1 MATLACQYCGTTNR
15 GDATYC
21 NTCGALLTGGS
32 AAHPAAGAAASRS
45 GAARSTAAPPVNA
58 TGRLPPQSTLQ
69 NHYLILSTI
78 GKGGMA
84 AVYKATELTTG
95 QTVAIKE
102 MSQDGLSPD
111 ELHEALSSFT
121 FEAETLRR
129 LRHANLPRVY
139 ESFSEG
145 GRHYLVMD
153 FIEGETLE
161 QRLQAAGGQPLPEAE
176 VLGWARQLCDVL
188 GYLHGQRPP
197 IIFRD
202 LKPANV
208 MVTADDRIYL
218 IDFGIARVFA
228 PGRTR
233 DTQVLGTPGFAPPEQ
248 YGKLQT
254 DARADIYAL
263 GCTLYQ
269 LLSAYDPATTPFSL
283 PPLSSRNPR
292 ISPAV
297 QQAIERATKLDR
309 ETRFPT
315 VADFGRELLTAPS
328 SSPARTPAA
337 PAGASATTQ
346 APRAAAR
353 AAAVPLAA
361 IVVVQPAQVDFG
373 TVEAGAHGTV
383 AVTISG
389 QGGATVKGQIT
400 PLAPWLRVDPASF
413 DGKSTV
419 VRVHAEP
426 GRRASPGKQQGMLQ
440 IICDGQQL
448 FVPAAV
454 QVQPAKKTSGRRA
467 TAGPAAAASTP
478 RVVPNK
484 YTVPA
489 PRAGRG
495 VSFATSFAVGIGL
508 AAALFAQG
516 PRLLGLPAQ
525 GPLTLP
531 LPAAVGVLALAGLL
545 AGAGALVGAGGAA
558 GAARLPRL
566 ATSLLGGLA
575 GILALLLFM
584 SPFAWPPLTDL
595 LVARVPLHPLA
606 LVLAAV
612 LAGLGGAIGADPLL
626 SQWLHAAGRFALRY
640 ARLLTGIALVLGG
653 AWLGFALTQGL
664 GVFAVCL
671 TPIAVI
677 AGALLGLAVAR
688 ILPIPSPRRGRPPRM
703 RGRRYARL
711 WP

>member
-15 GDATYC
+15 GDAVYC

-32 AAHPAAGAAASRS
+32 AAQPSAGPAASRS
-45 GAARSTAAPPVNA
+45 SSARSTAVPPANA
-58 TGRLPPQSTLQ
+58 TGRLLPQSTLQ
-69 NHYLILSTI
+69 NHYLILSTV

-111 ELHEALSSFT
+111 ELQEALSSFK

-139 ESFSEG
+139 ESFSER

-161 QRLQAAGGQPLPEAE
+161 QRLQAAGGQPLPEGE

-188 GYLHGQRPP
+188 GYLHDQRPP

-208 MVTADDRIYL
+208 MVTADGHIYL

-248 YGKLQT
+248 YGKTQT

-269 LLSAYDPATTPFSL
+269 LLTAYDPATTPFSL
-283 PPLSSRNPR
+283 PPLHSRNPR
-292 ISPAV
+292 VSPAV
-297 QQAIERATKLDR
+297 QHAIERATKLDR
-309 ETRFPT
+309 EARFAT
-315 VADFGRELLTAPS
+315 VADFGGALLAAPAS
-328 SSPARTPAA
+328 STARTPAA
-337 PAGASATTQ
+337 PVGASATAQ
-346 APRAAAR
+346 PPRAAAR

-373 TVEAGAHGTV
+373 KVDAGARGTV

-400 PLAPWLRVDPASF
+400 PLAPWLRVDSAHF

-426 GRRASPGKQQGMLQ
+426 GRHASPGKQQGMLQ

-448 FVPAAV
+448 FVPAAI
-454 QVQPAKKTSGRRA
+454 QVQPAKKTAGRKA
-467 TAGPAAAASTP
+467 AAGSAAASAAH
-478 RVVPNK
+478 VVPNK
-484 YTVPA
+484 YAVPA

-495 VSFATSFAVGIGL
+495 FTFATSLALGTGL
-508 AAALFAQG
+508 SAALFALS
-516 PRLLGLPAQ
+516 PRLMALPAQ
-525 GPLTLP
+525 RLLTLP
-531 LPAAVGVLALAGLL
+531 LPAALGVLALAGLL
-545 AGAGALVGAGGAA
+545 AGAGALVGAGDAA
-558 GAARLPRL
+558 GAGRLPRL

-575 GILALLLFM
+575 GILALLLFT

-606 LVLAAV
+606 LVLAAA

-626 SQWLHAAGRFALRY
+626 SQWLHAAWRFAVRY
-640 ARLLTGIALVLGG
+640 ARVLTGIALVLGG

-664 GVFAVCL
+664 GAFAVCL
-671 TPIAVI
+671 TPIAI
-677 AGALLGLAVAR
+677 IGGALLGLAVTR
-688 ILPIPSPRRGRPPRM
+688 VLPLPPPRRGRPPRF